1 MHNYQAIILLSL
13 IALIASKASRYGA
26 LVILLELSIYYS
38 LISDLSAIYYYSCT
52 ATLNLFVGLVLHNRY
67 KLAALCAYALVF
79 ANLYGFFIWYQYID
93 PVSYDII
100 SGILLTAQLLFLLP
114 KGFRDAIRHYA
125 VFSKPSVVQS
135 ADFDSSQPRVTISKT
150 TNKKTQK

>member
-114 KGFRDAIRHYA
+114 KGFRDAIRDFTA
-125 VFSKPSVVQS
+125 SSKRGLVQS
-135 ADFDSSQPRVTISKT
+135 ADFDSRQPRVTISKT